1 MNTVPKRLFGRK
13 QIFTSATEIN
23 RDNVLNEV
31 TVKALTKHEI
41 NRGDIEYLYN
51 YYKGDQPIL
60 YRVKEIREDIC
71 NMVVEN
77 HAQEI
82 VAFKTGYLCGSP
94 IQYISANSEE
104 SVSESINTLNS
115 MMRTEGKAEKDKALI
130 EWDMICGTAYRMI
143 LPDSE
148 YEDDSE
154 DAPFEFYTLD
164 PRNTFI
170 IYSND
175 VAHKPLAGVYYV
187 VDEDTKERHYSVY
200 TKDTYFEIVEN
211 KIVSETPHALTRIP
225 IIEYPA
231 NTARMGAFESV
242 LSLLDAINTVD
253 SNRID
258 GIEQFIQSLVILY
271 NCTMP
276 DGEDASS
283 IRAKGLIE
291 LKSVGENKADI
302 KILSEQLNQT
312 ETQTLK
318 DDLYQTVLM
327 IVGMPSQGNGNTS
340 DSSNNGAVIL
350 KNGWQGAEA
359 RAKDSE
365 LMFKESEQ
373 EFLKLVMTICG
384 GMSDMNIKVKDID
397 VHFTRRN
404 YEDILAKSQVLTTM
418 LATEKVA
425 PKLAF
430 QVCGLFIDSEEAY
443 RESVEYM
450 EEQEKKAQDMAKQFA
465 AQSPDEEVENE
476 DNEPTTD

>member
-1 MNTVPKRLFGRK
+1 MNTTPKRLFGRK

-23 RDNVLNEV
+23 RENVINEV
-31 TVKALTKHEI
+31 VVKAYTTHTI
-41 NRGDIEYLYN
+41 NRGEIEYLYN
-51 YYKGDQPIL
+51 YYKGEQPIL
-60 YRVKEIREDIC
+60 YRTKEIREDIC
-71 NMVVEN
+71 NQIVEN
-77 HAQEI
+77 RAQEI
-82 VAFKTGYLCGSP
+82 VSFKVGYLCGSP
-94 IQYISANSEE
+94 IQYISANSKEPI
-104 SVSESINTLNS
+104 SESINTLNA
-115 MMRTEGKAEKDKALI
+115 MMKTEGKANKDKSLI
-130 EWDMICGTAYRMI
+130 EWDMICGTAYRLC

-148 YEDDSE
+148 YEDDTE

-164 PRNTFI
+164 PRNAFV
-170 IYSND
+170 IYGND
-175 VAHKPLAGVYYV
+175 VSHRPIAGVYYV
-187 VDEDTKERHYSVY
+187 EDAETKNKRFTVY
-200 TKDTYFEIVEN
+200 TKNRFFEIEDN
-211 KIVSETPHALTRIP
+211 KIVTDEPHALNRIP
-225 IIEYPA
+225 IIEYPS
-231 NTARMGAFESV
+231 NNARMGAFETV
-242 LSLLDAINTVD
+242 LPLLDAINNID
-253 SNRID
+253 SNRVD
-258 GIEQFIQSLVILY
+258 GIEQFIQSLIILY

-291 LKSVGENKADI
+291 LKSVGDNKADI

-318 DDLYQTVLM
+318 DDLYQTVLT
-327 IVGMPSQGNGNTS
+327 IVGMPSQGNGNTG

-373 EFLKLVMTICG
+373 EFLKLVMTICN
-384 GMSDMNIKVKDID
+384 GMSDLDIKVKDID

-418 LATEKVA
+418 LASEKIA

-443 RESVEYM
+443 RESAEYT
-450 EEQEKKAQDMAKQFA
+450 EEQSKKAEKMAQKFA
-465 AQSPDEEVENE
+465 TN
-476 DNEPTTD
+476 NEPNEVGNEEDEPITN